1 MNSLDLL
8 EKLDLRWL
16 ISQMHLRRLVHSFVA
31 FHQWGRNRTT
41 RCSAEGKWSWKVNS
55 PLDFKWNQSVQASLS
70 RPGFHDQTPLLHM
83 GCIISPSP
91 LRETAAVTAD
101 APCCDKP
108 PPSACV
114 CTGYQLRG
122 ANNRMGRGLTYTRAK
137 SSTAIMKEEQ
147 KHVST
152 LRLCNYSQST
162 LRRRFHEN
170 VTAITFNRAVK
181 TKKSGGG
188 VLFSSDTWRCTH
200 QKTHRSHIPKCTTK

>member
-1 MNSLDLL
+1 
-8 EKLDLRWL
+8 
-16 ISQMHLRRLVHSFVA
+16 
-31 FHQWGRNRTT
+31 
-41 RCSAEGKWSWKVNS
+41 
-55 PLDFKWNQSVQASLS
+55 
-70 RPGFHDQTPLLHM
+70 M
-83 GCIISPSP
+83 GCIISPSS

-122 ANNRMGRGLTYTRAK
+122 GNNRMGRGLTYTRAK

-152 LRLCNYSQST
+152 LRLCHYSQST

-181 TKKSGGG
+181 TKKGGG
-188 VLFSSDTWRCTH
+188 GCSSAQTH
-200 QKTHRSHIPKCTTK
+200 EDVHIRRHTDLTFPSALLSRTAGRSSELGEHP